1 MHVNDN
7 KKLIKFI
14 MNDDIIDAF
23 NDKIYFIKENLL
35 ADLNK
40 SFFLIYPFFFKSFV
54 SNLIVT

>member
-23 NDKIYFIKENLL
+23 IAKIYLIKENLFV
-35 ADLNK
+35 DLNK
-40 SFFLIYPFFFKSFV
+40 SFRSNISIFFV
-54 SNLIVT
+54 